1 MTPKSRMHGARH
13 TGMILMSRPGL
24 KSASTTSV
32 LMTSIEK
39 GKLFFTP
46 LMWHASILCVNN
58 FILIC
63 NHSLAVQSSVSQVG
77 KLGGGT
83 HKYWACLRQRRLKPL
98 AIGLF
103 YLVLEGLSW

>member
-1 MTPKSRMHGARH
+1 MT
-13 TGMILMSRPGL
+13 LMSRPGL

-46 LMWHASILCVNN
+46 LMWHASIL
-58 FILIC
+58 
-63 NHSLAVQSSVSQVG
+63 
-77 KLGGGT
+77 GGET
-83 HKYWACLRQRRLKPL
+83 HKYWACLRQRRRTPL

>member
-1 MTPKSRMHGARH
+1 MT
-13 TGMILMSRPGL
+13 LMSRPGL

-63 NHSLAVQSSVSQVG
+63 NQSRSAELRYISQVG